1 MSNERRPRVLMVME
15 ATIGGTKRHLH
26 EVSVG
31 LHARG
36 WRVEV
41 ACPRVRAEAHG
52 DTSFWDDLEAAGVPL
67 HAVPMERRIAS
78 RVNIEAIGALARVI
92 REASPRIDVV
102 HAHSAIGGAVARLA
116 VLAAAPLGRRPAVV
130 YTPHGFAF
138 LDGSPARRR
147 AFLVVERVLGL
158 ATDCLIGVSPTEAE
172 VAWRLRVVPRERVV
186 AIPNGIDPA
195 SMPSP
200 DDGVRARAEEG
211 WGDGPVVITVAR
223 MTPQKDPPTWLRV
236 AARVAA
242 ARPDVRFVWI
252 WGGETSADV
261 QAEAARLGI
270 ADRIAFPGYRRD
282 ARRLVAGATVFLLT
296 SRFEGLPYSLIE
308 ALAVGVPVVATD
320 VTGTRDVVRH
330 GVTGLL
336 APAGDVEGLAAHV
349 LTMLADPTHAAT
361 LASAGRDDVGH
372 RFSIQAMVDATATVY
387 RTVARSGE

>member
-1 MSNERRPRVLMVME
+1 MVME

-26 EVSVG
+26 ELSVG

-36 WRVEV
+36 WPVEV

-52 DTSFWDDLEAAGVPL
+52 DTSFWDDLEGSGVSL
-67 HAVPMERRIAS
+67 RAMPMERRVAS
-78 RVNIEAIGALARVI
+78 RVNLEAIGALARVI

-116 VLAAAPLGRRPAVV
+116 VLAAGPLGRRPAVV

-138 LDGSPARRR
+138 LDGSPSRRR
-147 AFLVVERVLGL
+147 AFLVVERLLGL
-158 ATDCLIGVSPTEAE
+158 ATDRLIGVSPTEAE
-172 VAWRLRVVPRERVV
+172 VAWRRRVVSRERVV
-186 AIPNGIDPA
+186 AIPNGIDLA
-195 SMPSP
+195 AMPSP
-200 DDGVRARAEEG
+200 GDGARARAEEG
-211 WGDGPVVITVAR
+211 WGGGPVVITVAR
-223 MTPQKDPPTWLRV
+223 MTPQKDPSTWLRV
-236 AARVAA
+236 VARVAA
-242 ARPDVRFVWI
+242 ARPDVRFVWV

-261 QAEAARLGI
+261 QAEASRLGI
-270 ADRIAFPGYRRD
+270 ADRIAFPGYRAD

-308 ALAVGVPVVATD
+308 ALSVGVPVVATD

-349 LTMLADPTHAAT
+349 LTMLADPTRAAR
-361 LASAGRDDVGH
+361 LASAGREDVGY
-372 RFSIQAMVDATATVY
+372 RFSIDAMVDATATVY

>member
-1 MSNERRPRVLMVME
+1 MSDERRPRVLMVME

-36 WRVEV
+36 WPVEV
-41 ACPRVRAEAHG
+41 ACPRVRIEAHG
-52 DTSFWDDLEAAGVPL
+52 DTSFWDDLAAAGVPL
-67 HAVPMERRIAS
+67 RALPMERRVTS
-78 RVNIEAIGALARVI
+78 RINVDAIGALARLI
-92 REASPRIDVV
+92 RNASPRLDIV

-138 LDGSPARRR
+138 LHGSPGRRR
-147 AFLVVERVLGL
+147 SFLAVERLLGL
-158 ATDCLIGVSPTEAE
+158 ATDRLICVSPTEAE
-172 VAWRLRVVPRERVV
+172 VAWRQRVVPRDRTV

-195 SMPSP
+195 AMPSP
-200 DDGVRARAEEG
+200 EDGARARAEEG

-223 MTPQKDPPTWLRV
+223 MTPQKDPSTWLRV
-236 AARVAA
+236 VARVAT
-242 ARPDVRFVWI
+242 ARPDARFVWV

-261 QAEAARLGI
+261 RAEAVRLGV
-270 ADRIAFPGYRRD
+270 ADRIDFPGYRPD

-320 VTGTRDVVRH
+320 VTGTTDVVSH

-336 APAGDVEGLAAHV
+336 ASAGDAEGLASHV
-349 LTMLADPTHAAT
+349 LTMLDNPNRAGEMAA
-361 LASAGRDDVGH
+361 AGRVDVGR
-372 RFSIQAMVDATATVY
+372 RFSIDAMVDATASVY
-387 RTVARSGE
+387 RSVARFDG